1 MSISSYPK
9 VTIVV
14 LNWNAFE
21 DTYHCIL
28 SLKKI
33 TYKNFSIILVDNDS
47 TDGSYEKL
55 KNEFVD
61 IEVLQ
66 SGRDGGY
73 AYGTNFG
80 AKVAL
85 KKDADYVV
93 YLNND
98 TEVEPD
104 FLDRI
109 MDVFNN
115 YENVGIVSSKILYMH
130 DKKTLYCAGGKFRK
144 FMCAGRNKFQ
154 GKDAADHANE
164 ITEIDFA
171 EGCCMSI
178 KREVF
183 EKIGFMNEDY
193 FMYFDDIDYSVRAI
207 KYFKLYYTPYSKLYH
222 KTGAGLTWTD
232 FTAFYYYYFTRNRI
246 NFYKNFY
253 SWYWYVYV
261 ILYSVSIS
269 ILKSI
274 VILISSKDNRIKK
287 KSKKIV
293 AIWKGLID
301 GIRGQK
307 GITY

>member
-1 MSISSYPK
+1 MSVNTHPTVAI
-9 VTIVV
+9 IV

-21 DTYHCIL
+21 DTYYCIK
-28 SLKKI
+28 SLKKV
-33 TYKNFSIILVDNDS
+33 TYQNFSIILVDNDS

-55 KNEFVD
+55 KNEFPE

-66 SGRDGGY
+66 SGYDGGY
-73 AYGTNFG
+73 AYGTNYG
-80 AKVAL
+80 AKAAL
-85 KKDADYVV
+85 KQNAEYVM

-154 GKDAADHANE
+154 GLDAVDHANE
-164 ITEIDFA
+164 IEEIDFA
-171 EGCCMSI
+171 EGCCMTI

-183 EKIGFMNEDY
+183 EKIGFMNDEY

-207 KYFKLYYTPYSKLYH
+207 KHFKLYYTPYSILYH

-246 NFYKNFY
+246 NFYKNFFPLYWQMY
-253 SWYWYVYV
+253 SVFYSVLISLPKTFV
-261 ILYSVSIS
+261 ILANNKEKGIDKK
-269 ILKSI
+269 LKK
-274 VILISSKDNRIKK
+274 VK
-287 KSKKIV
+287 
-293 AIWKGLID
+293 AIWLGFMD
-301 GIRGQK
+301 GILGKK
-307 GITY
+307 GVTF